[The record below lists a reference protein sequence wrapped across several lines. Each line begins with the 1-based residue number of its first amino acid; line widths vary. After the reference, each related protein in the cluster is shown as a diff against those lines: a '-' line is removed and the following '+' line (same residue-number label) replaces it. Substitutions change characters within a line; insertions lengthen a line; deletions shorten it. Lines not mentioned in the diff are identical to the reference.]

1 MITKNTSK
9 KIVFVEF
16 LEHGGSA
23 TALLNFI
30 NYINNDLSGIFECV
44 VISSKNS
51 IFEIYKDKYKFK
63 LYSYPSEVH
72 GLDDF
77 IYHPVKTIS
86 EYLKVLFFT
95 LKVVL
100 KERPQLIH
108 TYHYMWSIYTNPVGL
123 ITNTQVLVYLCDVWM
138 LKPKLSRIL
147 MKFNPRTR
155 YVAVSK
161 YVYYLFTKKFN
172 VKKEKVNLIYD
183 SIKSADFEALSK
195 SEIESKFSA
204 SKKLIIYV
212 SRIAPER
219 DIEKFIE
226 LAAILYKNN
235 SNLRFKH
242 LGFNPLFTD
251 KDYFRYLNTMVK
263 ELGIG
268 KVFKFINYYDDP
280 KNVYSLFRE
289 SFLLAIPARQF
300 ALPNI
305 AIQSMMVGTPVVAY
319 KIGGN
324 SEIIRN
330 SKNGTLIDVNSPFLF
345 AESILE
351 IIKKQKKYISLA
363 LAAQKDSRNKF
374 EASKNYSLVL
384 DVYRKLNI
392 Y

>member
-1 MITKNTSK
+1 MITENAPK

-30 NYINNDLSGIFECV
+30 NYINTNLSGIFECV

-51 IFEIYKDKYKFK
+51 IFEIYKDKYKFR
-63 LYSYPSEVH
+63 LYSYPSEAR

-95 LKVVL
+95 LKVIL

-123 ITNTQVLVYLCDVWM
+123 ITNTQVLIYLCDVWM
-138 LKPKLSRIL
+138 LRSKLSRIL

-155 YVAVSK
+155 YIAVSQ

-172 VKKEKVNLIYD
+172 VKREKVDLIYD
-183 SIKSADFEALSK
+183 GVKGTDFEALSK
-195 SEIESKFSA
+195 REIESKFSA
-204 SKKLIIYV
+204 SKKLITYV
-212 SRIAPER
+212 SRVAPER

-226 LAAILYKNN
+226 LAAILHKTDK
-235 SNLRFKH
+235 NLRFNH
-242 LGFNPLFTD
+242 LGYHSLFTD
-251 KDYFRYLNTMVK
+251 KNYFKSLNAMVK
-263 ELGIG
+263 KLGIG
-268 KVFKFINYYDDP
+268 EVFKFVSYYEDP
-280 KNVYSLFRE
+280 KDVYSLFKK
-289 SFLLAIPARQF
+289 SFLLVIPARQF

-305 AIQSMMVGTPVVAY
+305 AIQSMMVGTPVIAY
-319 KIGGN
+319 KTGGN
-324 SEIIRN
+324 TEIIQN
-330 SKNGTLIDVNSPFLF
+330 SKNGILIDVNSPFLF
-345 AESILE
+345 AESILK
-351 IIKKQKKYISLA
+351 IMARSKDYISLA

-374 EASKNYSLVL
+374 EASKNYPHVL
-384 DVYRKLNI
+384 SVYHRLNI